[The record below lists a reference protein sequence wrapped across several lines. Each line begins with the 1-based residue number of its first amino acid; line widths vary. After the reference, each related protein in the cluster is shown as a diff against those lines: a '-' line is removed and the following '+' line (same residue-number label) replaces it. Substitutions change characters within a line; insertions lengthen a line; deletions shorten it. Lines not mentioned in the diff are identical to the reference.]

1 MAEVIWKEKEMNNFF
16 IITFVALGMMVVL
29 SLYMLVVVL

>member
-1 MAEVIWKEKEMNNFF
+1 MNQFF
-16 IITFVALGMMVVL
+16 IITFVALGFMVLL